1 MTTRRNLLSK
11 GSLSVGSAS
20 RAEMC
25 EQPILSIGSSEMASG
40 VAAELERDRVAVLGD
55 AAMERH
61 SESHG
66 PVMPRCRKVL
76 THDGAERVE

>member
-1 MTTRRNLLSK
+1 MTTRRNLLSR

-25 EQPILSIGSSEMASG
+25 EQPILSVCSSKMASG

-55 AAMERH
+55 AAMRQFGVTRAGDATV
-61 SESHG
+61 SKSSHG
-66 PVMPRCRKVL
+66 
-76 THDGAERVE
+76 

>member
-1 MTTRRNLLSK
+1 M
-11 GSLSVGSAS
+11 
-20 RAEMC
+20 
-25 EQPILSIGSSEMASG
+25 PSG

-76 THDGAERVE
+76 TLDEAERVESSELCECCLCGSGSRSRHRCLLRCR

>member
-1 MTTRRNLLSK
+1 
-11 GSLSVGSAS
+11 
-20 RAEMC
+20 MC
-25 EQPILSIGSSEMASG
+25 EQPILSIGSSKMPSG

-66 PVMPRCRKVL
+66 PVMPRC
-76 THDGAERVE
+76 

>member
-1 MTTRRNLLSK
+1 
-11 GSLSVGSAS
+11 
-20 RAEMC
+20 MC

-61 SESHG
+61 SFGVRRPGDATMSKSSH
-66 PVMPRCRKVL
+66 
-76 THDGAERVE
+76 A